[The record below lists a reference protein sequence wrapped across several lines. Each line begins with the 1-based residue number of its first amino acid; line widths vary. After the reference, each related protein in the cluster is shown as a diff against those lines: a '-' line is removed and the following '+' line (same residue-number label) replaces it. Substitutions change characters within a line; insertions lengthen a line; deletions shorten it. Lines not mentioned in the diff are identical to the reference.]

1 MLLKFIILAMLFGVN
16 ADEKQHYICDIK
28 PRADGWVLSHCYLL
42 GWHSNRKK
50 WQSSV
55 EAERKK
61 VVLVATVSEFRKV
74 KEKMAALDR
83 EWDEMKKSKGLTR
96 EEEHDLKVMR
106 SEAHNSDLYLIDR
119 AQKFANLYV

>member
-1 MLLKFIILAMLFGVN
+1 MLFGVN

-28 PRADGWVLSHCYLL
+28 PRADGWVLTHCYLI

>member
-28 PRADGWVLSHCYLL
+28 PRADGWVLTDCYLL
-42 GWHSNRKK
+42 DWHNSRKK

-106 SEAHNSDLYLIDR
+106 SEAHNYDLALIDR
-119 AQKFANLYV
+119 AQKIANLYA